1 MKAATPED
9 IFKKI
14 DADGNGTLDEKEGFR
29 ALYCMVEWE
38 FMTEDEAFAAY
49 DHIGSFAGDDGVVS
63 PEEMGKAVEAVD
75 AMSEEEI
82 RAKVDGASMKE

>member
-1 MKAATPED
+1 
-9 IFKKI
+9 
-14 DADGNGTLDEKEGFR
+14 
-29 ALYCMVEWE
+29 MVEWE

-49 DHIGSFAGDDGVVS
+49 DHICSFAGDDGVVS